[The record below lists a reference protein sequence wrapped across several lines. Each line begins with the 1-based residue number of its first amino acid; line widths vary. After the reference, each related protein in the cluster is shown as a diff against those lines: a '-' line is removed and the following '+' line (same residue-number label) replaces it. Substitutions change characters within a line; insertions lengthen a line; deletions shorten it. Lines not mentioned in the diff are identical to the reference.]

1 MPNLLSP
8 IYQNLQSNI
17 EREYLKAKISTLEQ
31 QYNNLFGDFVK
42 TNKELDEQKKETQVG
57 SNSKNFL
64 ILL

>member
-42 TNKELDEQKKETQVG
+42 TNKELDDQKKETQVRKQF
-57 SNSKNFL
+57 SKNL